1 MATSF
6 GGVVCCGGFPCRCG
20 RLIIVVQEGPVPQGR
35 WLVVL
40 ARFIQ
45 GWERLHPGGCRQL
58 LLYILGPIRIIK
70 MYVYVLSI
78 ITDKAYNVQSN
89 IILLFPTHDVFINPL
104 TYRYTQLSCSI
115 QLAPILSLQSM
126 GANGA
131 K

>member
-6 GGVVCCGGFPCRCG
+6 GGIVCCGGFPCRCG

-35 WLVVL
+35 GLVVL
-40 ARFIQ
+40 PRFVQ
-45 GWERLHPGGCRQL
+45 GWERLHPERCRQL

-78 ITDKAYNVQSN
+78 MTDKAY
-89 IILLFPTHDVFINPL
+89 IISYTLCVFPLYSFINSL

-115 QLAPILSLQSM
+115 QLASILSLQSM